1 MRTSVALAGLLALIG
16 LTAAWSAGA
25 SLPLRAV
32 ANIPLPGGESRLD
45 YASIDSKRG
54 TLFIAHLG
62 GGKVIAFDLRRRR
75 VVRTISAPGA
85 HGVLAVPE
93 LGRVFATATDA
104 RQLLT
109 IDART
114 GSIVARAP
122 AGVYPDGIAYDPVER
137 RVFVSDEVGG
147 AVTVFTAN
155 GKRIGRVGLGFGS
168 SVGNVQYDS
177 GARHIL
183 VDVQSQ
189 NVVAAIDP
197 RSLRIL
203 RRVSLPG
210 CENDHG
216 LSVDAPRRLAF
227 IACDHNATLLT
238 LDLTRMKVTGR
249 AGVGD
254 GPDVLAF
261 DSSLR
266 RLYVASESG
275 VIAIFAERGRSLRKV
290 AQAFLASNAH
300 VVAVDSQT
308 HLVYFPLEHGPVLRI
323 MAPTG
328 VHG

>member
-1 MRTSVALAGLLALIG
+1 MLAVVGS
-16 LTAAWSAGA
+16 TAAWAA
-25 SLPLRAV
+25 QPSLPMKTV
-32 ANIPLPGGESRLD
+32 ADIPLPGGESRLD

-75 VVRTISAPGA
+75 VVRTIAAPGA

-114 GSIVARAP
+114 GSILARTP

-177 GARHIL
+177 GSGHVL
-183 VDVQSQ
+183 VDVQSR
-189 NVVAAIDP
+189 NVVAVIDP

-203 RRVSLPG
+203 RRVSVPG

-216 LSVDAPRRLAF
+216 LLIDAQRRIAF
-227 IACDHNATLLT
+227 VACDHNATLLT
-238 LDLTRMKVTGR
+238 LDLMRMKVTGR

-254 GPDVLAF
+254 EPDVLAF

-275 VIAIFAERGRSLRKV
+275 VVAIFAERGRALRKI

-300 VVAVDSQT
+300 VVAVDSRT

-323 MAPTG
+323 MATTG
-328 VHG
+328 GHA